1 VNDEWLEVRSTTSG
15 LLHSL
20 GKLASAPPSG
30 AKRTEGVLNV
40 VVQESRRPRRL
51 PALYFGTGL
60 LFADREVEAVVKRA
74 RRTVSALL
82 ASQNEATFSLH
93 AFEIDGRRGLYARDV
108 FNRSPYRR
116 RLMRLGVVFADD
128 PYTTLT
134 PRGTFKCEDWGEFTP
149 DFMVFGYEDED
160 PSQVL
165 VTKGA
170 MVPMTAID
178 LRIGPVTPE
187 QLHLLIDALRSTEAL
202 SAGDS
207 QALVAALRKAS
218 N

>member
-1 VNDEWLEVRSTTSG
+1 MSDEWLEVRSTVSG
-15 LLHSL
+15 LLDSL

-30 AKRTEGVLNV
+30 AERSEGVLSI
-40 VVQESRRPRRL
+40 VVQESRKPRRL
-51 PALYFGTGL
+51 PALYFGTLL

-74 RRTVSALL
+74 QRTISALL
-82 ASQNEATFSLH
+82 GSQNEATFSLH

-128 PYTTLT
+128 PYTRLT
-134 PRGTFKCEDWGEFTP
+134 PRGTFKCDDWGEFTP

-160 PSQVL
+160 PAQVL

-178 LRIGPVTPE
+178 LRIGRVTPE
-187 QLHLLIDALRSTEAL
+187 QLHLLIDALHSTEAL

-207 QALVAALRKAS
+207 KALVTALRKS
-218 N
+218 GN